1 VPDEPDEGWNDES
14 TGSEE
19 PAVAHDD
26 IMKRLLNY
34 QRNLREGASPDDAAE
49 AARSAFAAPD
59 PAVTPP
65 ATEEVVD
72 LSSAG
77 PSPDVEAVPQH
88 EEDQDQELE
97 MQAEPAPEREVEWEP
112 TTPAQPDFEPSLPI
126 EQASP
131 LMTIP
136 ETSAGAAEMTPG
148 SRAELE
154 GRLATLEE
162 RLQRL
167 GSRIGELRRSFQDMA
182 IAADERL
189 AAMEDEVGHLRR
201 EREGE

>member
-1 VPDEPDEGWNDES
+1 MPDEPDEGWNDES

-49 AARSAFAAPD
+49 AARSAFADPG
-59 PAVTPP
+59 PAVMPP
-65 ATEEVVD
+65 PTEEMVD
-72 LSSAG
+72 LSADNASVDVEPEQRQEEEWHREPAVQ
-77 PSPDVEAVPQH
+77 PEPEAEWAPPAPTHPDVEAALPT
-88 EEDQDQELE
+88 
-97 MQAEPAPEREVEWEP
+97 EP
-112 TTPAQPDFEPSLPI
+112 T
-126 EQASP
+126 SP
-131 LMTIP
+131 LVTVP
-136 ETSAGAAEMTPG
+136 ETSVGAEVMTQG

-162 RLQRL
+162 RLERL